1 MNNKDN
7 SIDLL
12 DAATKFAEQHKE
24 DIAAKVRAG
33 LTREQAIAVVEAQ
46 ARHDASLAAE
56 AKASTPA
63 KAK

>member
-1 MNNKDN
+1 
-7 SIDLL
+7 L
-12 DAATKFAEQHKE
+12 EQHKE
-24 DIAAKVRAG
+24 DIEKGGRPHP
-33 LTREQAIAVVEAQ
+33 RKAIAVVEAQ